1 MHGAHG
7 FPGTAHL
14 PYAWE
19 LAELFREGQGGDGRA
34 DACEELVAELRTVLL
49 GDSEEIG
56 SAMVDH
62 AAIWALGGAAQGVTS
77 GIAAGSQRCPPGC

>member
-49 GDSEEIG
+49 GDS
-56 SAMVDH
+56 
-62 AAIWALGGAAQGVTS
+62 
-77 GIAAGSQRCPPGC
+77 

>member
-1 MHGAHG
+1 MKGLQPAACSLAVKGAESCSHHNQLVHRYPPSSKSMHGAHG

-34 DACEELVAELRTVLL
+34 DACEELVAELRMVLL
-49 GDSEEIG
+49 GDS
-56 SAMVDH
+56 
-62 AAIWALGGAAQGVTS
+62 
-77 GIAAGSQRCPPGC
+77 

>member
-7 FPGTAHL
+7 FPGTGHL

-34 DACEELVAELRTVLL
+34 D
-49 GDSEEIG
+49 GIG
-56 SAMVDH
+56 SAEGPASD
-62 AAIWALGGAAQGVTS
+62 ASGDGGS
-77 GIAAGSQRCPPGC
+77 S